1 MGTCTKLIIQDVN
14 FGKTPTNIISGTRRD
29 VMSTSTLRRRITV
42 DIQLNGIN
50 TLHPLSPLSPLDI
63 AIHPLDMRINL
74 MEMIMNPL
82 STRIQSEDMDIKP
95 VNVGI
100 NGTHPQLREP
110 TINQRHLTRNRK
122 RLGRQDQQ
130 LEACSSP
137 NPTRC
142 PWRQP
147 CHPFAASGEEP
158 NTTRTPLPGR
168 FLDI

>member
-14 FGKTPTNIISGTRRD
+14 FGKTPTNIICGTRRD
-29 VMSTSTLRRRITV
+29 AISTSTLRRRITV

-82 STRIQSEDMDIKP
+82 STRIQSEDMNIKP
-95 VNVGI
+95 VNIGI
-100 NGTHPQLREP
+100 NGTPPQLRKP

-122 RLGRQDQQ
+122 RFGTAGSITGGL
-130 LEACSSP
+130 L
-137 NPTRC
+137 
-142 PWRQP
+142 QP
-147 CHPFAASGEEP
+147 QSHPVPVAAALPFLRSLRRGTEHHTHP
-158 NTTRTPLPGR
+158 ASRTVP
-168 FLDI
+168 